1 MRIGR
6 ALLGEKKPRG
16 FVKEMAQR
24 VEVTSQTMRNWRRG
38 AASKQTP
45 KIGRP
50 RHTEERRSEVARLVA
65 VEMERQK
72 NPGWRPIAM
81 ALPGLPVR
89 LVQDSVAR
97 IKRERIQRIRKEMKM
112 RRTKTTVLAKEAV
125 WSIDGLQTP
134 QPEENLHSQAI
145 KDRGSLAY
153 RAVESGGPFT
163 AGAVVEILDAMPNLP
178 LVLASDNDKIYCGTV
193 TTDWMREKKI
203 VHLRSLPRTPQHNGT
218 VEIAI
223 RSLKEAAEGSGE
235 SLAEIAQQLNE
246 CRLRASKG
254 YQTSAQLDAV
264 LPAAES
270 QVAREV
276 FYEKCMDRLRRVA
289 DSPMKWREKRLVERE
304 VIYATLEEYGLIKQ
318 TGGEGSLCRGKSK
331 IFL

>member
-1 MRIGR
+1 
-6 ALLGEKKPRG
+6 
-16 FVKEMAQR
+16 
-24 VEVTSQTMRNWRRG
+24 
-38 AASKQTP
+38 
-45 KIGRP
+45 
-50 RHTEERRSEVARLVA
+50 
-65 VEMERQK
+65 
-72 NPGWRPIAM
+72 
-81 ALPGLPVR
+81 
-89 LVQDSVAR
+89 
-97 IKRERIQRIRKEMKM
+97 
-112 RRTKTTVLAKEAV
+112 
-125 WSIDGLQTP
+125 
-134 QPEENLHSQAI
+134 
-145 KDRGSLAY
+145 
-153 RAVESGGPFT
+153 
-163 AGAVVEILDAMPNLP
+163 MPNLP